1 MSQKSLHN
9 HYPIVPPTSNFKLM
23 EENGPQIM
31 ARGKG
36 VYQWDDKGK
45 QYLEGMAGLWCTS
58 LGYGNGEI
66 AETAA
71 EAMRTM
77 GFAHMFSGKSHEAG
91 IRLAEKLEQML
102 PMDDSRIFF
111 GVSGSDANDTQVK
124 LMRYYFNAIG
134 RPDKKKIISRHLAY
148 HGVTLA
154 SGSLTGI
161 PVNHALFDLPL
172 DGFLHTDSP
181 FYFRDAMD
189 EETEEDFTNRILEN
203 LDELIQREGP
213 DTIAAFIAEPIMG
226 AGGVILPPE
235 GYFPKLRALL
245 DKYDIFLID
254 DEVICGFG
262 RTGNAFGC
270 ETFDFRPDTMSMAKA
285 LTSAYMPLSAVAI
298 PESMYQAMI
307 DATAEHGVFGH
318 GFTYSGHPVS
328 CAVALKVLE
337 IYERDNVFAYA
348 AKMGSYLQQKLQHF
362 SDHPLVGEVRG
373 TGMIAGL
380 HLAKDKETKSFFD
393 PAGTAGAKVIA
404 ACVDNGLILRNLG
417 DVIAICPP
425 LVISE
430 AEIDELVDKLGKSLD
445 GALEDLKRQGSL

>member
-1 MSQKSLHN
+1 MSQYPSN
-9 HYPIVPPTSNFKLM
+9 SHYPIVPPTTNFRAM

-36 VYQWDDKGK
+36 IYQWDKAGK

-58 LGYGNGEI
+58 LGYGNEEI

-77 GFAHMFSGKSHEAG
+77 GFAHMFSGRSHEAG
-91 IRLAEKLEQML
+91 IRLAEKLTEML
-102 PMDDSRIFF
+102 PMEDSRIFF
-111 GVSGSDANDTQVK
+111 GVSGSDANDTQIK

-134 RPDKKKIISRHLAY
+134 KPEKKKIISRHLAY

-172 DGFLHTDSP
+172 PGFLHTECP
-181 FYFRDAMD
+181 FYYRDSMD
-189 EETEEDFTNRILEN
+189 GESETDYADRVLVYLEKM
-203 LDELIQREGP
+203 IQTEGP

-270 ETFDFRPDTMSMAKA
+270 ETFGFRPDTMSMAKA

-298 PESMYQAMI
+298 PESMYQAMV
-307 DATAEHGVFGH
+307 DPCAEQGAFGH

-328 CAVALKVLE
+328 AAVALKVLE
-337 IYERDNVFAYA
+337 IYERENVFAHA
-348 AKMGSYLQQKLQHF
+348 AKMGAYLQQKLQHF
-362 SDHPLVGEVRG
+362 SDHPLVGNVRG
-373 TGMIAGL
+373 TGLIAGV
-380 HLAKDKETKSFFD
+380 HLMKDKETRTPFK
-393 PAGTAGAKVIA
+393 PGIAGPTVIA
-404 ACVDNGLILRNLG
+404 ACFENGLVLRNLG

-425 LVISE
+425 LVITE
-430 AEIDELVDKLGKSLD
+430 PEIDELVDKLGKSLD
-445 GALEDLKRQGSL
+445 SAQEKTGLKG